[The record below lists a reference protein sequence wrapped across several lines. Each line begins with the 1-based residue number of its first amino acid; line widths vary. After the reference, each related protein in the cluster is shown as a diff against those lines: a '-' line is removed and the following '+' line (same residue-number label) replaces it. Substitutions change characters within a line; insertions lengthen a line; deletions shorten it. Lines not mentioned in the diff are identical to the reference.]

1 MFTSCMLLLVWQCN
15 WQPEKALY
23 NGGILKDDEPVSVKG
38 SIGGFASIVFWPAFI
53 LHNLTQG
60 TYYRFANPWHITK
73 ISREIMGI
81 EFIYTNSNCFSTFGK
96 IKSKS
101 SVAGTQ
107 TRVSRVRA
115 EYPNQLDYNGLLVH
129 NFYYSILYVEYR
141 TTSILNI
148 ISTLKVSSKFFFFLG
163 ESHLK

>member
-1 MFTSCMLLLVWQCN
+1 MVLLVWQCKG
-15 WQPEKALY
+15 QLEKALY
-23 NGGILKDDEPVSVKG
+23 NGGILRDDEPVSVKG
-38 SIGGFASIVFWPAFI
+38 SIGGSSSIVFWPAFT

-60 TYYRFANPWHITK
+60 RGHLLLFL
-73 ISREIMGI
+73 GI

-148 ISTLKVSSKFFFFLG
+148 ISTLKVSSKFFFFGG
-163 ESHLK
+163 ESYLK